1 MKFLSLALVIV
12 LSGCA
17 VKNIDENYK
26 QILLEDKANRE
37 LNLNTSWWKE
47 YHQSYLNEL
56 IDLALKNNT
65 DLAKAA
71 INVNKALAQAGI
83 LEANLIPSFNAG
95 IEVGSTKNIKEGGAS
110 SRNFGSNIGL
120 NYELDLWQ
128 KLANSKDAAMFEA
141 RATKFDLEASK
152 LSVINSVTDAYFQ
165 ILYLNESI
173 KTYEQILEIYNKL
186 NEIVGLKFELGKEEA
201 LSLKQINS
209 QQLNAQNKIKST
221 KKDLVSA
228 KKTLRILLNE
238 RPEFELKFE
247 DLILSPVKRVGV
259 DLDVPT
265 SAIANRPD
273 LRAAIYRIE
282 EGILNYKAS
291 QKEFYPSITL
301 GASLKSSTDKKEEAF
316 SLKFLNGN
324 IALNLPFL
332 NYHKLKS
339 NLKVSE
345 ANFELAKLNYI
356 STLNSALNEIDA
368 FYKGYLNDEALLAN
382 YQEQIK
388 NYEQI
393 SKIYE
398 LKYSY
403 GKVELKQFLEAKNSE
418 LEAKIG
424 LLKAKYTLLQ
434 DELNIYKAMAGKFN
448 R

>member
-1 MKFLSLALVIV
+1 MKFLSLALVLV

-26 QILLEDKANRE
+26 QILLEDNFSKE
-37 LNLNTSWWKE
+37 LGVDTSWWKE

-95 IEVGSTKNIKEGGAS
+95 IEVSSNKNIKEGGAS
-110 SRNFGSNIGL
+110 SRSFGSSIGL
-120 NYELDLWQ
+120 SYELDLWQ

-141 RATKFDLEASK
+141 DATKFDLEASK
-152 LSVINSVTDAYFQ
+152 LSVINSVAEAYFQ

-173 KTYEQILEIYNKL
+173 KTYEQILEIYNELIK
-186 NEIVGLKFELGKEEA
+186 IVGLKFELGKEEA

-209 QQLNAQNKIKST
+209 QLLNAQNKIESA
-221 KKDLVSA
+221 KKELVAA

-238 RPEFELKFE
+238 RPDFELKFE
-247 DLILSPVKRVGV
+247 GLTLSPVKKVGV
-259 DLDVPT
+259 DLEVPT

-282 EGILNYKAS
+282 ESILNYKSS

-301 GASLKSSTDKKEEAF
+301 GASLKSSSSTKEGAF

-345 ANFELAKLNYI
+345 VNFELAKLNYI
-356 STLNSALNEIDA
+356 STLNSALNEINA
-368 FYKGYLNDEALLAN
+368 FYKGYLNDEALLIN

-388 NYEQI
+388 NYEKI